1 MLFYVA
7 PFQATFLS
15 FLLQYCFFYFY
26 DNLDKLKQLFQS
38 ALLTLATMSPLIL
51 SKLFKLS
58 SINNLVV
65 SSILREL
72 YLSLYHHV
80 KEHL

>member
-7 PFQATFLS
+7 PFQATFR
-15 FLLQYCFFYFY
+15 LLQYCFFYFY
-26 DNLDKLKQLFQS
+26 DNLDKLNNFS
-38 ALLTLATMSPLIL
+38 VGTADFGDMSPLIL

>member
-7 PFQATFLS
+7 PFQATFRFYYNIVS
-15 FLLQYCFFYFY
+15 FIFTTT
-26 DNLDKLKQLFQS
+26 
-38 ALLTLATMSPLIL
+38 LTTKTTFSVGTADFGDMSPLIL

-72 YLSLYHHV
+72 FLSLYHHV

>member
-7 PFQATFLS
+7 PFQATFR
-15 FLLQYCFFYFY
+15 FYFG
-26 DNLDKLKQLFQS
+26 D
-38 ALLTLATMSPLIL
+38 MSPLIL

>member
-7 PFQATFLS
+7 PFQATFRFTTIL
-15 FLLQYCFFYFY
+15 FLCFTTT
-26 DNLDKLKQLFQS
+26 
-38 ALLTLATMSPLIL
+38 LTTKTTFSVGTANFGDMSPLIL

>member
-7 PFQATFLS
+7 PFQATFR
-15 FLLQYCFFYFY
+15 FYYNIVFFCFY
-26 DNLDKLKQLFQS
+26 DNLDKLNNFS
-38 ALLTLATMSPLIL
+38 VGTADFGDMSPLIL

-65 SSILREL
+65 SPILREL

>member
-7 PFQATFLS
+7 PFQATFR
-15 FLLQYCFFYFY
+15 FYYNIVFCFTTT
-26 DNLDKLKQLFQS
+26 
-38 ALLTLATMSPLIL
+38 LTTKTTFSVGTADFGDMSPLIL